1 MVVSVGAGLSAG
13 HGVPGPLGPGQ
24 QALENLGHDPALL
37 RRAALADPGDEGLG
51 ELGEL
56 GVGVLGDLDQQ
67 RERFVGADVVVGDQD
82 ALGLPDRVPAAQG
95 ASQALDLLLQG
106 GEPVLVG
113 PDGRSG
119 RVTVPMVLTVQMAGG
134 VVRGSIGAG

>member
-1 MVVSVGAGLSAG
+1 MGE
-13 HGVPGPLGPGQ
+13 
-24 QALENLGHDPALL
+24 QALEDFGHDSALL
-37 RRAALADPGDEGLG
+37 RRAALADTGDEGLG

-82 ALGLPDRVPAAQG
+82 ALGLPDRVPVAQG
-95 ASQALDLLLQG
+95 ASQALDLLLEH

-113 PDGRSG
+113 FDGRSG
-119 RVTVPMVLTVQMAGG
+119 RVTVPMVLIVRMACG
-134 VVRGSIGAG
+134 VVRGAIGGG